1 MEKICK
7 NCKYWEIIDNELDTE
22 FKTGRCVSPHVIDG
36 THLVKRDGI
45 GYSGNDLEFAED
57 YGCIHFEPKNDVDEV
72 YNRLI
77 KNLVELSQ
85 FAKAVEN
92 LPDIEMHSI
101 CELFDD
107 GDRCDECPIYKVWEE
122 EYRWCFYE
130 EIGGFDF
137 KESLIELIRE
147 LENVLESAVYHLR
160 GNHKNHDFD
169 KNK

>member
-101 CELFDD
+101 CELFMTVIGVMNAQFIKYGRKNTD
-107 GDRCDECPIYKVWEE
+107 GVSTKKSA
-122 EYRWCFYE
+122 
-130 EIGGFDF
+130 G
-137 KESLIELIRE
+137 LISRNL
-147 LENVLESAVYHLR
+147 S
-160 GNHKNHDFD
+160 
-169 KNK
+169 